1 VKIWK
6 SVLALASATAMV
18 GAFAGTAGASHPN
31 VTTTNVANSTIT
43 CNSQVGSLSFLPA
56 LTLYGGTVDTTPA
69 GTVTVKA
76 AVTGC
81 TTPATGVLIESGA
94 TAGVIHS
101 AHSSCNGLSGLS
113 TGTTGPLVTKWKAWP
128 GHSNAITPT
137 SSTLNITQTNGA
149 QFNNVSPPNPV
160 GDRDTWGGVYGLFQ
174 VGTDVAHGG
183 TTAPTVTG
191 AFTGGDSGHTS
202 TLDTATGQDVGGI
215 ALACLLTTG
224 VKILNIGI
232 GGTTSQ

>member
-6 SVLALASATAMV
+6 SVLALASATALV
-18 GAFAGTAGASHPN
+18 GVFAGTAGAAHPN
-31 VTTTNVANSTIT
+31 TTTNVANSTIT
-43 CNSQVGSLSFLPA
+43 CNSQVGTLGFVPS
-56 LTLYGGTVDTTPA
+56 LTLFSGTVDTTPP

-76 AVTGC
+76 TVTGC
-81 TTPATGVLIESGA
+81 STPASGVLIESGA

-101 AHSSCNGLSGLS
+101 AHSSCNGLTGLS
-113 TGTTGPLVTKWKAWP
+113 TGTSGPLVTKWKAWP
-128 GHSNAITPT
+128 GHSNSITPT
-137 SSTLNITQTNGA
+137 ASTLNITQTNGA
-149 QFNNVSPPNPV
+149 QFNGTGVGDPV
-160 GDRDTWGGVYGLFQ
+160 GDKDTWGAQYGLFQ
-174 VGTDVAHGG
+174 VGTDAGHGG
-183 TTAPTVTG
+183 TSAPTVTG

-224 VKILNIGI
+224 VKTLNIGI